1 MTSSASDR
9 FKHITQCM
17 HKNGVSTVSKY
28 VNVFFLILKVQL
40 FCHLYTTSFIRKQL
54 VKRMSGKRNNKT
66 RIKRNFFP
74 QLLKITCKVTNSVT
88 LRVVF

>member
-1 MTSSASDR
+1 MAFHLYQNMS
-9 FKHITQCM
+9 M
-17 HKNGVSTVSKY
+17 V
-28 VNVFFLILKVQL
+28 LKVQF
-40 FCHLYTTSFIRKQL
+40 FCHLYTTSFIRKRL
-54 VKRMSGKRNNKT
+54 VKIMSGKRNNKK